1 MAYMTGGDHDDHEPL
16 PDGRDRARRDVIGLA
31 LLIVGALLTTI
42 GAAALW
48 HPAAALVVAGMWL
61 VAAGWLTATSR

>member
-1 MAYMTGGDHDDHEPL
+1 MAYMTGGDYDDREPL
-16 PDGRDRARRDVIGLA
+16 PERGRARRDVIGLA

-42 GAAALW
+42 GTAALW
-48 HPAAALVVAGMWL
+48 HPAAALVVAGLWL